1 MKIFKVKFF
10 YYEMFRNKM
19 EDHLGL
25 QDQDLCHFC
34 ESPAS
39 KTIYCC
45 GYCDSGCDSCY
56 KLQFEGRTPMIDS
69 EIHTLCGTTETCNH
83 NIGDRT

>member
-1 MKIFKVKFF
+1 
-10 YYEMFRNKM
+10 M
-19 EDHLGL
+19 E
-25 QDQDLCHFC
+25 DLCHFC

-56 KLQFEGRTPMIDS
+56 KLQFEGRTPMTDS
-69 EIHTLCGTTETCNH
+69 KIHALYGTTETCSH